1 MDEVASRCIDLIAQ
15 TKGIP
20 ASSIS
25 PDSTLE
31 SLGLDS
37 LDKINLSF
45 AVEEAFA
52 ISIPD
57 DQLHKLRTV
66 QDVINGVHTLRGD
79 LPTQSA
85 ASAA

>member
-1 MDEVASRCIDLIAQ
+1 MDPVACRSIDLIAQ

-25 PDSTLE
+25 LDSTLE

-45 AVEEAFA
+45 AVEEAFS

-57 DQLHKLRTV
+57 DRLHQLRTV
-66 QDVINGVHTLRGD
+66 QDVVDGVHTLRGG
-79 LPTQSA
+79 LPAQTA
-85 ASAA
+85 A

>member
-45 AVEEAFA
+45 AVEEAFS

-57 DQLHKLRTV
+57 DKLHKLRTV
-66 QDVINGVHTLRGD
+66 QDVVDGVHALRGE
-79 LPTQSA
+79 LPAQP